1 MVHRP
6 FRLAEIIYTLK
17 QHKLE
22 PKRMQFVH
30 PYQDREANMVLIEA
44 VRGGKSMLKLE
55 RPLIVFQEKNVYTE
69 QIKQIY
75 GF

>member
-1 MVHRP
+1 
-6 FRLAEIIYTLK
+6 
-17 QHKLE
+17 
-22 PKRMQFVH
+22 
-30 PYQDREANMVLIEA
+30 MVLIEA

>member
-1 MVHRP
+1 
-6 FRLAEIIYTLK
+6 
-17 QHKLE
+17 
-22 PKRMQFVH
+22 MQFVH
-30 PYQDREANMVLIEA
+30 PYQDREANMVLIVA